1 MPIFRVLKSQESKE
15 AHVVVLLDIALL
27 PIVHDHAIG
36 ADGRASA
43 AAIPLKVLGA
53 GLEPAAE

>member
-1 MPIFRVLKSQESKE
+1 MGVLKSQESKE